1 MIKSE
6 LWDFDFLDTLSV
18 SKYLVPNLVLSTVL
32 QLVMK
37 GMVRREDLSNQPV
50 FDSFKLWKVCLAK
63 FFGSFQK
70 ATKKRLSSR
79 SKCCR
84 LKAVDNLLLKKY

>member
-6 LWDFDFLDTLSV
+6 LWDFDFLDTLAV
-18 SKYLVPNLVLSTVL
+18 STQLSTVL

>member
-18 SKYLVPNLVLSTVL
+18 STQLSTCTSVL